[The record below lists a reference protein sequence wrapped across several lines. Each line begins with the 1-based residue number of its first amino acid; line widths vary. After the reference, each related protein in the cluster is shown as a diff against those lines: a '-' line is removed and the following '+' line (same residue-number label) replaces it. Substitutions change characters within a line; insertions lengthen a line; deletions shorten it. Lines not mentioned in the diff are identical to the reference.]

1 MKEDKKIK
9 EVVNSGKFAHIPMKE
24 LLHDLEESEQDI
36 YNCDL
41 AIKVGVTTYSGGSVQ
56 ERLEKN
62 KQFIKVIN
70 AEISRRENE
79 DMSTAKKDMEDLM
92 YKQSDADEKSE

>member
-41 AIKVGVTTYSGGSVQ
+41 AIKVGVTVYSGGSVQ

-92 YKQSDADEKSE
+92 YKQSDEEEK